1 MVNRVLTIGTFD
13 NLHLGHIDLFKFCKE
28 IAGKKGKVI
37 VAVNTDEFI
46 ERYKSTRPTFN
57 LQDRL
62 EMIKNVKYV
71 DQVMIHEDDEYCIP
85 TLEIAECNFLVVGSD
100 WLKKDYLSQ
109 INVPVEY
116 FEKNGISLIYFP
128 RTRLV
133 SSTLVKEKIKNG

>member
-13 NLHLGHIDLFKFCKE
+13 NLHLGHIDLFRFCKE

-46 ERYKSTRPTFN
+46 ERYKNKRPTFN

-71 DQVMIHEDDEYCIP
+71 DQVMVHKDDEYCIP

-109 INVPVEY
+109 INVPAEY
-116 FEKNGISLIYFP
+116 FEKNGVSLIYFP
-128 RTRLV
+128 RTRQV

>member
-13 NLHLGHIDLFKFCKE
+13 NLHLGHIDLFRFCKE

-46 ERYKSTRPTFN
+46 ERYKSKKPTFN

-71 DQVMIHEDDEYCIP
+71 DQVMVHKDDEYCIP

-109 INVPVEY
+109 INVPAEY
-116 FEKNGISLIYFP
+116 FEKNGVSLIYFP
-128 RTRLV
+128 RTRQV

>member
-1 MVNRVLTIGTFD
+1 MENRVLTIGSFD
-13 NLHLGHIDLFKFCKE
+13 ALHLGHVDLFKFCRQL
-28 IAGKKGKVI
+28 AGKKGKVI

-46 ERYKSTRPTFN
+46 ERYKSKRPTFN

-71 DQVMIHEDDEYCIP
+71 DQVMVHEDDEYCIP

-109 INVPVEY
+109 INVPAEY
-116 FEKNGISLIYFP
+116 FEKNGVSLIYFP
-128 RTRLV
+128 RTRQV